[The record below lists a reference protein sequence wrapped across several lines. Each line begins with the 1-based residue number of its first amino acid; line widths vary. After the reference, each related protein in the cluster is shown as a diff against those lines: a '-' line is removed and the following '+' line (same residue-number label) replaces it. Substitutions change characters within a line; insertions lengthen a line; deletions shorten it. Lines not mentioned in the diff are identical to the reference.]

1 MDPGVRMVV
10 MVGFWVSLAASW
22 GVFYKMRPIRRL
34 RDAFT
39 MHRWRTN
46 PFQLYSLFL
55 LLQVSLNQIVI
66 GVPFGGPQEAL
77 DRDAQI
83 VLAACNFIG
92 ALICAV
98 GLHMRDVKL
107 GQLIEL
113 FGYVS
118 LAGSLGI
125 YVYLVFVIQPLPNTS
140 FGLALSE
147 AFVLASF
154 HRAIVIACDRRWPHR
169 IAGFVRRTARRG
181 RHPGDG

>member
-1 MDPGVRMVV
+1 MVA
-10 MVGFWVSLAASW
+10 FWVSLAASW
-22 GVFYKMRPIRRL
+22 AVFYKMRPL
-34 RDAFT
+34 RWLRHAFT
-39 MHRWRTN
+39 MHRWRTD

-55 LLQVSLNQIVI
+55 LLQVSANQIVI
-66 GVPFGGPQEAL
+66 GVPENGPQAL
-77 DRDAQI
+77 LERDAQI
-83 VLAACNFIG
+83 ALAVCNLVG

-98 GLHMRDVKL
+98 GLHLRDVKL

-118 LAGSLGI
+118 LVGSLGI

-154 HRAIVIACDRRWPHR
+154 HRSIVIACERRWPHR
-169 IAGFVRRTARRG
+169 IAGFVRRTTRWRG
-181 RHPGDG
+181 SR